1 MTVSYAWLK
10 CISTLCFFNL
20 PTDIG
25 AKYNG
30 HTAMPGDKTT
40 NLKCI
45 CSYMAS
51 SRKFEFIQLDQ
62 QKKSFATSD
71 YSYESFVGS
80 TAAFHV
86 QCYSY
91 ILFSLLQILTTQ
103 SQS

>member
-45 CSYMAS
+45 CRSTTS
-51 SRKFEFIQLDQ
+51 SRKFEFPLLIIQLDQ
-62 QKKSFATSD
+62 QKKKR
-71 YSYESFVGS
+71 V
-80 TAAFHV
+80 
-86 QCYSY
+86 
-91 ILFSLLQILTTQ
+91 LLQVTIAMNHL
-103 SQS
+103 

>member
-10 CISTLCFFNL
+10 CISTLCFFNFL

-51 SRKFEFIQLDQ
+51 SRKFEFFLLIIQLDQ
-62 QKKSFATSD
+62 QKKR
-71 YSYESFVGS
+71 V
-80 TAAFHV
+80 
-86 QCYSY
+86 
-91 ILFSLLQILTTQ
+91 LLQVTIAMNHL
-103 SQS
+103 